1 MAGRPVKVDTRKVRR
16 FDELPAAQ
24 QAGMLSN
31 DARFQRFTGLQTL
44 KSDVQVSPTA
54 AAEFIRV
61 SCGVTSR
68 RHLNTNQTAVRK
80 FQRLR
85 TDFDAWTGRI
95 AQPR

>member
-1 MAGRPVKVDTRKVRR
+1 MAGHLVKLAIRKVRS

-31 DARFQRFTGLQTL
+31 DARFQRFAGMRTL
-44 KSDVQVSPTA
+44 KSDIQVTASA

-68 RHLNTNQTAVRK
+68 RDLNTNALAANRFHQ
-80 FQRLR
+80 LR
-85 TDFDAWTGRI
+85 TDFDAWSGRI
-95 AQPR
+95 PEQR

>member
-1 MAGRPVKVDTRKVRR
+1 MAAHPVKVDTRKVRR
-16 FDELPAAQ
+16 FDELPTAQ

-31 DARFQRFTGLQTL
+31 DARFQRFAGLRTL
-44 KSDVQVSPTA
+44 KSDIQVSASA

-61 SCGVTSR
+61 QCGVTSR
-68 RHLNTNQTAVRK
+68 RHLNADQTAARK
-80 FQRLR
+80 FQTLR